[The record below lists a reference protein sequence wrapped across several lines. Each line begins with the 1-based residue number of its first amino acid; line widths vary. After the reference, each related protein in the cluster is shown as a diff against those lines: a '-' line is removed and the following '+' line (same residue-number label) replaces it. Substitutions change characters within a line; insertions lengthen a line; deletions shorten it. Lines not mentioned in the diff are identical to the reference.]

1 MTPRISELLTWGAIG
16 ARTVESPLHRQ
27 MASALS
33 APVGFKNATN
43 GSVSTAIDGI
53 LLESHLVEGRQDLR
67 DGRKGLRYGQ
77 SVTDACIGW
86 DATASALERLAE
98 SVEHRRRAHAA
109 VREV

>member
-43 GSVSTAIDGI
+43 GSVSTAIDAI
-53 LLESHLVEGRQDLR
+53 HVAAQSHTFRRSHWKAGR
-67 DGRKGLRYGQ
+67 
-77 SVTDACIGW
+77 
-86 DATASALERLAE
+86 
-98 SVEHRRRAHAA
+98 
-109 VREV
+109 